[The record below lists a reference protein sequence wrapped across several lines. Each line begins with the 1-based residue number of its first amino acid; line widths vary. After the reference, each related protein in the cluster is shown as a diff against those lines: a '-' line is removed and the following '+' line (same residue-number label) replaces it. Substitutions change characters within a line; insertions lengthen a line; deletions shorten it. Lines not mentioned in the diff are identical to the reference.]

1 MAIID
6 SPENDPWF
14 YMNYLGWLFQGH
26 ERTIPIKT
34 VCHTNAKAYLKTTG
48 IDTYFSF
55 EQHARRLKQWN
66 VPPEIT

>member
-14 YMNYLGWLFQGH
+14 YMNYLGWLFQCH
-26 ERTIPIKT
+26 ERTISIKKAWR
-34 VCHTNAKAYLKTTG
+34 TNAKAYLKIMG
-48 IDTYFSF
+48 ITTYFSF
-55 EQHARRLKQWN
+55 EQHARRLKQWS